1 MRVSLV
7 VVKVL
12 EIIFP
17 IIFLSSLGF
26 TWVRLGFDYPV
37 KFVTRI
43 CMNLAVP
50 CLVFTSLM
58 NTTIETSDFFQM
70 LQAAFGTYLL
80 VFTSFFL
87 FIKSFRLSIRTY
99 LAPLTFGNTG
109 NIGLPLIFFA
119 FGEVG
124 LGYGIIFFSVTAIL
138 SFTLGIWCVTEKPNF
153 FSTLKEEP
161 LVLAT
166 IIGTIFLLTGWE
178 TPTFLTSSLDLISQM
193 AIPLM
198 LITIGVAMAGLQLSM
213 FWTALLWSFT
223 KLLVCLFLG
232 ALTGFFLQLS
242 NVPFMV
248 LLLQICTPVAVTS
261 YLIAEKYNADSATVA
276 SLVLISTLV
285 SLIALPIILYFCLVF
300 LS

>member
-1 MRVSLV
+1 
-7 VVKVL
+7 
-12 EIIFP
+12 
-17 IIFLSSLGF
+17 
-26 TWVRLGFDYPV
+26 
-37 KFVTRI
+37 
-43 CMNLAVP
+43 MNLAVP

-70 LQAAFGTYLL
+70 LRAAFGAYLL

-87 FIKSFRLSIRTY
+87 FIKSFGLSIRTY

-223 KLLVCLFLG
+223 KLLFCLFLG
-232 ALTGFFLQLS
+232 ALTGFFFQLS

-276 SLVLISTLV
+276 SLVLISTLI